1 MVTISDKVL
10 FVNQKIMVCV
20 DLPEFA
26 INYIEVFIREVPEL
40 PKNRRRKGYFHETN
54 KNRIL
59 IFTFVLLTFIVTP
72 RF

>member
-1 MVTISDKVL
+1 MVTISDEVL

-26 INYIEVFIREVPEL
+26 VNYIEVFIREVPEL
-40 PKNRRRKGYFHETN
+40 PKNRRSKSYFHETRKN
-54 KNRIL
+54 KIL
-59 IFTFVLLTFIVTP
+59 IFTVVLLLFIMAL